1 MYRIAKISSN
11 RQDKFAMP
19 GTQSKITMHSKEKEN
34 MIHNEE
40 KNQLM
45 AIDPGLTHMIEL

>member
-1 MYRIAKISSN
+1 MYGVAKISSN

-40 KNQLM
+40 KNQPIEM
-45 AIDPGLTHMIEL
+45 DPEITQI